1 MISDPKKY
9 IRSVHEEKVELVLEF
24 FDECNDLVGYL
35 TPITK
40 SRLDDDDLIE
50 LLTVWRNDN
59 MNSFL
64 TKFVATPERT
74 RQWLKD
80 VLLSSGTQ
88 MLFLV
93 SDLDDNLVGHFGFKD
108 LTQENVLLDNA
119 IKAMRSKNPK
129 LMVYAGRRIIQW
141 LFDNTSINYVRGEV
155 FSDNAVALM
164 MNKQLGFIHKEKHS
178 LVKIVNKNNEV
189 MWRKSDR
196 NEENCKR
203 FLHEIVINRHDW
215 SDISIS
221 SH

>member
-1 MISDPKKY
+1 MISDPNKY

-35 TPITK
+35 TPITE

-119 IKAMRSKNPK
+119 IKARRSKNPK

-141 LFDNTSINYVRGEV
+141 LFDNTSINFVRGEV
-155 FSDNAVALM
+155 FSDNATALM
-164 MNKQLGFIHKEKHS
+164 MNKQLGFIHKEKHP

-189 MWRKSDR
+189 MWRRCER
-196 NEENCKR
+196 NEEVCNR
-203 FLHEIVINRHDW
+203 FVYEIVINRHDW
-215 SDISIS
+215 ADISFS

>member
-9 IRSVHEEKVELVLEF
+9 IRSVHEEKVELVLDF
-24 FDECNDLVGYL
+24 FDECNGMVGYL

-40 SRLDDDDLIE
+40 SKLDDNNLIE
-50 LLTVWRNDN
+50 LLTRWRNDN
-59 MNSFL
+59 MNCFL

-108 LTQENVLLDNA
+108 LTQEDVLLDNA
-119 IKAMRSKNPK
+119 IKARRSNPPK

-141 LFDNTSINYVRGEV
+141 LFVNTSINFVRGEV
-155 FSDNAVALM
+155 FSDNAAALM
-164 MNKQLGFIHKEKHS
+164 MNKQLGFIHKGKHP
-178 LVKIVNKNNEV
+178 LVKWINENNEV
-189 MWRKSDR
+189 MWRR
-196 NEENCKR
+196 CRGNEEISNR
-203 FLHEIVINRHDW
+203 FLYEIVINRDDW
-215 SDISIS
+215 VGKFQ
-221 SH
+221 